1 MYIMYTMNKPC
12 NTMDTLG
19 TFVENAIKN
28 LHCNINFSYW
38 KCTVLFRQVKKS
50 VKYLYPKYNLKFT
63 PRPREVGRSRTVGTS
78 SFLEGCSLIST
89 FSQVYKSNAENW
101 SGGILSLPFLK
112 WTQTQ
117 IFSPNLSHASNRH
130 NLSRESEWKLTK
142 QAMRKCFWHT
152 NKCLNYSMLMK
163 MLTVV
168 SDPIKHLIDAIRLNN
183 DEIV

>member
-1 MYIMYTMNKPC
+1 MHSNVIHIILNNIKVIHKKHTRWSMFFKYLQLYMYIMYTMNKPC

-101 SGGILSLPFLK
+101 SGGDLK
-112 WTQTQ
+112 PA
-117 IFSPNLSHASNRH
+117 FSKMNSNTDFFP
-130 NLSRESEWKLTK
+130 K
-142 QAMRKCFWHT
+142 F
-152 NKCLNYSMLMK
+152 
-163 MLTVV
+163 V
-168 SDPIKHLIDAIRLNN
+168 SCQQ
-183 DEIV
+183 